1 MDATV
6 DFVLAIHPA
15 ATAAPYLWPCSWAK
29 PPDYPAGARATLAL
43 MGMAAA
49 DVTEMYFL
57 QHNYPV
63 ACTRTYFLQGIMA
76 G

>member
-1 MDATV
+1 MDFA
-6 DFVLAIHPA
+6 LAIYLA
-15 ATAAPYLWPCSWAK
+15 VTAAQYSWPGSWA
-29 PPDYPAGARATLAL
+29 DYPAGARATLAL

-63 ACTRTYFLQGIMA
+63 ACTRTTFWQGIMA
-76 G
+76 W